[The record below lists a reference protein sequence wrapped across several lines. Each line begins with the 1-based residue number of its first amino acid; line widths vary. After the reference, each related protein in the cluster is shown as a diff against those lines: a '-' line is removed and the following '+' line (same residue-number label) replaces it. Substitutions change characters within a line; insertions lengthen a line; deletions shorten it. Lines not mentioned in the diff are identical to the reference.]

1 MPLGYGPGSGRWNLY
16 GTPVIYACSY
26 TSLNFLELLSI
37 RGPVVTQSQ
46 WSLVV
51 FEVKTEAPFVDI
63 SDLPEN
69 WAQKPHPKSTQ
80 HLGSYWARQM
90 DTVALKVPSC
100 RTPLVNYPQEHNLLL
115 NPLHPDFMK
124 RVELL
129 SMEAVGFLV

>member
-1 MPLGYGPGSGRWNLY
+1 LGYGPRSGRWNLY

-51 FEVKTEAPFVDI
+51 FEVKTEIPFVDTQ
-63 SDLPEN
+63 DLPEN
-69 WAQKPHPKSTQ
+69 WTQRPKPKSTQ
-80 HLGSYWARQM
+80 HLDSYWAHQR

-100 RTPLVNYPQEHNLLL
+100 TIPLINYPLEHNLLL
-115 NPLHPDFMK
+115 NPLHSDFMK
-124 RVELL
+124 EVEVL
-129 SMEAVGFLV
+129 SVEAAGFLV